1 MKCENCGHPYPTITC
16 PHCGE
21 EILKE
26 SIYCMKCGAKIVNLE
41 TEINGKVETEEL
53 DLSKR
58 LLCSDG
64 TCIGVIGED
73 GRCKI
78 CGKPYTGEPSEDS

>member
-26 SIYCMKCGAKIVNLE
+26 SIYCMKCG
-41 TEINGKVETEEL
+41 
-53 DLSKR
+53 
-58 LLCSDG
+58 
-64 TCIGVIGED
+64 
-73 GRCKI
+73 
-78 CGKPYTGEPSEDS
+78 